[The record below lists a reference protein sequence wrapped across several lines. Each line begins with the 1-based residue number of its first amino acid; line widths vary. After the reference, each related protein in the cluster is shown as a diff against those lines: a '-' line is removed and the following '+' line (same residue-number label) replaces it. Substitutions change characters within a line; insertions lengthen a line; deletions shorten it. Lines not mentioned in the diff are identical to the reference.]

1 MLIKIILQKKF
12 FFCKKIAFCKIKLAF
27 LNLYYQAILYPVC
40 EVISILDFHFFIS
53 CIYLTLIL
61 YPVSL
66 SYFLSLLTFI
76 FVFYVRYPLPC
87 TISSFILYP
96 LTSTVYSF
104 ILYSVS
110 CILYHVSFTTL
121 FCIMYSYHVSYSI
134 YYLFLYPISC
144 ILHPVFCIL

>member
-12 FFCKKIAFCKIKLAF
+12 FFCKKIAFYKIKLPF
-27 LNLYYQAILYPVC
+27 LNLYYQTILYPVY
-40 EVISILDFHFFIS
+40 EVICIYLYLVFYSRFSFFYPV
-53 CIYLTLIL
+53 YLTLIL

-66 SYFLSLLTFI
+66 SYFLSLITFI

-121 FCIMYSYHVSYSI
+121 FCIMYSV
-134 YYLFLYPISC
+134 SC
-144 ILHPVFCIL
+144 II

>member
-1 MLIKIILQKKF
+1 MNSAYLQHIRYINSRFNPVLTGSNHIQKITKMLIKIILQKKF
-12 FFCKKIAFCKIKLAF
+12 FFCKKIAFYKIKLPF
-27 LNLYYQAILYPVC
+27 LNLYYQTILYPVY
-40 EVISILDFHFFIS
+40 EVI
-53 CIYLTLIL
+53 CIYLYL
-61 YPVSL
+61 
-66 SYFLSLLTFI
+66 
-76 FVFYVRYPLPC
+76 VFYVRYPLSY

-134 YYLFLYPISC
+134 Y
-144 ILHPVFCIL
+144 